1 MTKTSIK
8 PFRQYLA
15 ERQGYPTWVR
25 ATVVTLILR
34 VRDLTKRIEDSN
46 DQVTKQSLLAQQN
59 KLLAYISG
67 LGIAIDTKDD
77 RLLNRLK
84 RP

>member
-8 PFRQYLA
+8 PFRHYLA
-15 ERQGYPTWVR
+15 ERQWYPTWVR

-34 VRDLTKRIEDSN
+34 VRDLTKMIENSD

-84 RP
+84 RT

>member
-1 MTKTSIK
+1 MTKTSVK

-15 ERQGYPTWVR
+15 ERKGYQTWVR

-34 VRDLTKRIEDSN
+34 VRDLTKRIEESD